1 MQTLPY
7 WIQVLQAAATPA
19 IALLA
24 IVIGVMQWRTAH
36 QRAVLDLF
44 DKRWTVLTDLRS
56 AVFDIIEHAELE
68 HAERRKEV
76 SIRSFAIARDRATFL
91 FGFEV
96 AEYLESIHK
105 AIGRFNDLGQQLNA
119 DPGDEKA
126 IDQRYSAMNEIS
138 DFFKRINE
146 LVAPYM
152 RMHQK
157 APRFPWLD

>member
-7 WIQVLQAAATPA
+7 WIQVLQALATPA

-24 IVIGVMQWRTAH
+24 IVIGMMQWRTAH

-44 DKRWTVLTDLRS
+44 DKRWTVLAELRS
-56 AVFDIIEHAELE
+56 AIYHAITRE
-68 HAERRKEV
+68 AGIVGGEV
-76 SIRSFAIARDRATFL
+76 SREYWLALNRAVFL
-91 FGFEV
+91 FGPEV
-96 AEYLESIHK
+96 TECLKSIHE
-105 AIGRFNDLGQQLNA
+105 AIDRLYVARQQLDAN
-119 DPGDEKA
+119 GDEKA
-126 IDQRYSAMNEIS
+126 IDQRDRAMTEIS